1 MQAPVLAA
9 KTGMKRGKV
18 LATLVEEV
26 VVCKERFVLQMVVV
40 FTGVDILQ
48 SRLEYQ
54 LVWQSY
60 NGIDGGVYGIA
71 LFVASIG
78 KLMEAVGV

>member
-1 MQAPVLAA
+1 MI
-9 KTGMKRGKV
+9 
-18 LATLVEEV
+18 
-26 VVCKERFVLQMVVV
+26 VV